1 MSSTPLRA
9 AIIGCGAISKSH
21 ASAITA
27 GEYATLV
34 ALCDVLPQRA
44 EALRDAFAK
53 DAAVFT
59 DWRKMLDVARPE
71 AVHVCTPHDLHA
83 EMACECLAR
92 GIHVYLEKP
101 AGNTPEEL
109 AALCRAEAE
118 SRARLTVSFQNRRLP
133 VNRRIYELIE
143 ENGGA
148 RAARAMVTWH
158 RGIEYYTADDWHGR
172 LAREGGGAMINQ
184 AIHTLDLLVSA
195 FPAPPVSVQGE
206 TALWEN
212 AAFSEVE
219 DNAGLLVTFAD
230 GGKICFFASNDYGGD
245 AQNIYEV
252 LTKNGARITCME
264 GKLFKNGERVEV
276 ETTPAALVG
285 KSCWG
290 VGHAV
295 AIREFYEA
303 AATGTEVPVTL
314 TSAARTMRILFALYR
329 SHGEKI
335 LLTDE

>member
-1 MSSTPLRA
+1 MAPAAIRA
-9 AIIGCGAISKSH
+9 AIIGCGAISKNH
-21 ASAITA
+21 ASALT
-27 GEYATLV
+27 GNDRTRLV

-53 DAAVFT
+53 DAAIFT
-59 DWRKMLDVARPE
+59 DWRRMLDAAKPE

-83 EMACECLAR
+83 EMACECLKR
-92 GIHVYLEKP
+92 GIHVYLEQP
-101 AGNTPEEL
+101 AGNSEAEL
-109 AALCRAEAE
+109 SALLTAEA
-118 SRARLTVSFQNRRLP
+118 SSTARLTVSFQNRRLP
-133 VNRRIYELIE
+133 ITHRFYELIE

-148 RAARAMVTWH
+148 KAARAMVTWK
-158 RGIEYYTADDWHGR
+158 RGLEYYTADDWHGR
-172 LAREGGGAMINQ
+172 LSREGGGAMINQ

-195 FPAPPVSVQGE
+195 FPAKPISVQGE

-219 DNAGLLVTFAD
+219 DNAGFIATFED

-245 AQNIYEV
+245 AQNFYEV
-252 LTKNGARITCME
+252 LTKNGTRVACMD

-276 ETTPAALVG
+276 ESTPAALVG

-290 VGHAV
+290 VGHAI

-303 AATGTEVPVTL
+303 VASGTEVPVSL
-314 TSAARTMRILFALYR
+314 SSAARTMRILFALYR

-335 LLTDE
+335 LLTDK